1 VGDDRG
7 AERGIIPRAIEDIFN
22 RIKADTSTRSKYLV
36 RASYVQIYNEVISD
50 LLKPERVNLHIRE
63 DKKRG
68 VFVEGLSEWVVRTP
82 DEIYGLMDR
91 GASQRT
97 TGATRMNELS
107 SRSHAVFIVIVEN
120 SKLTEEAGQAELR
133 QSFKVGKLNL
143 VDLAGSERVGRSGAT
158 GVRLEESKKINQSL
172 SALGNVIKALTEP
185 KGRPHIPY
193 RDSKLTRILE
203 DSLGGNCKTTM
214 MAMIS
219 PALESFTESLSTL
232 KFANRA
238 KHIKNTAHIN
248 EDLDQKSLLRK
259 YERELKRLRQELD
272 ERTKNLVDK
281 RALLQIEEQRRK
293 AEADKMRAI
302 TELEQRSKEFL
313 KEKKERSELEQRIN
327 EMQSQ
332 LLGGGAPA
340 PDRDSDEFK
349 AVLREEQERVK
360 AEYEGKIRELEADRQ
375 EAEEGRAQVGRYKAV
390 LLKQR
395 DIMIALTAR
404 LNERD
409 ETIIRMQEE
418 LKAYDSEY
426 RRVEDAL
433 DAKTAELIALR
444 RAAMQQ
450 NADSPHRNRDLV
462 DALGGWAGSGTTPRA
477 KSLGMDGKG
486 NSSRVGGAHEVTL
499 NGDDYADSDG
509 SDGAGRRNIEAGR
522 AKLMELQYDQ
532 FRAEMASRLEEKNRK
547 IQTMEEENARLR
559 VDTESR
565 TKQADAEA
573 PGRELHAQ
581 AVTHAKEQVHQLSEK
596 VDGFTRERAALKTI
610 LESKMS
616 TLVDGIARSFEE
628 LGDDGRRHPRLAR
641 EISALDRLVTATVHA
656 MEF

>member
-1 VGDDRG
+1 
-7 AERGIIPRAIEDIFN
+7 
-22 RIKADTSTRSKYLV
+22 
-36 RASYVQIYNEVISD
+36 VQIYNEVISD